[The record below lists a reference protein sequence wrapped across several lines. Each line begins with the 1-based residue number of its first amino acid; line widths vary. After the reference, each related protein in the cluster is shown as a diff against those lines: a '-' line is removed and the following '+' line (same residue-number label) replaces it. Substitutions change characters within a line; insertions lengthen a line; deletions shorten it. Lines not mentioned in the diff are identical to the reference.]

1 MLSTTTREESLML
14 KEKLLELNKPSAG
27 KRCIVCT
34 YYEAMDTETKTVFA
48 NIMAG
53 TTISNRRIASLLTS
67 EGMRVSENTI
77 NRVRKACFAD
87 GVIAGCLNG
96 ENNV

>member
-1 MLSTTTREESLML
+1 ML

-27 KRCIVCT
+27 KKCTVCT
-34 YYEAMDTETKTVFA
+34 YYEAMDNETKAIFA
-48 NIMAG
+48 SIMAG

-77 NRVRKACFAD
+77 CRVRKACFAD